1 MSTNVGDAGSYLY
14 KAYDHTGANREDL
27 ANWIANI
34 SPYDT
39 PLGNSL
45 GKTKARSTYHEWLID
60 SLAAIATRGV
70 DEGKDWAAPTHT
82 APTRPVNWTEIFLK
96 DIAVT
101 ETQREINAAGFSDA
115 YAYQVEKATKEI
127 MRERESALMNDGT
140 TATGTT
146 ATNVN
151 RVMKSLEEFITTNVK
166 IPGTAVSSGTYRS
179 TVSATNMAAMIGEAD
194 FNDMLQIIWAAGGHT
209 DLVVGGAA
217 YKRQISN
224 FSANDKNTRYI
235 SASDKELVVGVDL
248 IDTDFGVIAVQLNR
262 WSPIGTN
269 TTISSGAG
277 SASAATNNDRTGRIW
292 FLERARLR
300 IAELRPLKH
309 RLMGTRGDSTVG
321 QVVTEC
327 TLEVGNEAACGVMKG
342 VNNYTTVSY

>member
-1 MSTNVGDAGSYLY
+1 MAITHVGDAGSYLY

-34 SPYDT
+34 SPFDT
-39 PLGNSL
+39 PLGNSI
-45 GKTKARSTYHEWLID
+45 GRTVARSTYHEWLND
-60 SLAAIATRGV
+60 SLASVVTRGIV
-70 DEGKDWAAPTHT
+70 EGKDWAVPTHT
-82 APTRPVNWTEIFLK
+82 APSRPVNWTEIFLK

-146 ATNVN
+146 ATGSG
-151 RVMKSLEEFITTNVK
+151 RIMKSLEEFITTIVK
-166 IPGTAVSSGTYRS
+166 VPATAAATSTYRS
-179 TVSATNMAAMIGEAD
+179 LVDNAAAAANMVEAD
-194 FNDMLQIIWAAGGHT
+194 FNDMLQLIWANGGHT

-224 FSANDKNTRYI
+224 FSANSKNTRDI
-235 SASDKELVVGVDL
+235 SASEKELVVGVDL
-248 IDTDFGVIAVQLNR
+248 IDTDFGVMAIQLNR
-262 WSPIGTN
+262 WSPVSSATTSGT
-269 TTISSGAG
+269 AC
-277 SASAATNNDRTGRIW
+277 AATNDDITGRIW
-292 FLERARLR
+292 FLERAKVR
-300 IAELRPLKH
+300 IAELRPMKH
-309 RLMGTRGDSTVG
+309 RLMGIRGDSTVG

-327 TLEVGNEAACGVMKG
+327 TLEVGHEGALGVMKG
-342 VNNYTTVSY
+342 VNNFSIVST

>member
-1 MSTNVGDAGSYLY
+1 MANVGNAGSYLY
-14 KAYDHTGANREDL
+14 KAYDHTGAAREDL

-39 PLGNSL
+39 PLGNTL
-45 GKTKARSTYHEWLID
+45 GRTVARSTYHEWLID
-60 SLAAIATRGV
+60 SLAAVGTRGI
-70 DEGKDWAAPTHT
+70 DEGKDWEAPVHT

-101 ETQREINAAGFSDA
+101 ETQREIDTAGFADA

-127 MRERESALMNDGT
+127 LRERESALMNDGT

-151 RVMKSLEEFITTNVK
+151 RVMKSLEEFITTTVK
-166 IPGTAVSSGTYRS
+166 IPGTSVTTGTYRT
-179 TVSATNMAAMIGEAD
+179 TVSATNMAARLTEAD
-194 FNDMLQIIWAAGGHT
+194 FNDMLQLIWTEGGHT
-209 DLVVGGAA
+209 DLVVGGAP

-235 SASDKELVVGVDL
+235 TATEKELVVGVDL
-248 IDTDFGVIAVQLNR
+248 IDTDFGVIAIQLNR
-262 WSPIGTN
+262 WSPVGTN
-269 TTISSGAG
+269 TTISYGAG
-277 SASAATNNDRTGRIW
+277 SASAATNNDRQGRIW
-292 FLERARLR
+292 FLERARVR

-327 TLEVGNEAACGVMKG
+327 TLEVGNEAALGVMQG
-342 VNNYTTVSY
+342 VNNFETDVSY

>member
-1 MSTNVGDAGSYLY
+1 MADVGDAGSYLY

-45 GKTKARSTYHEWLID
+45 GRTVAKSTYHEWLID
-60 SLAAIATRGV
+60 SLATVAARGV
-70 DEGKDWAAPTHT
+70 VEGLDWAAPTHT

-96 DIAVT
+96 QIAVT
-101 ETQREINAAGFSDA
+101 ETQREINAAGFTDA

-127 MRERESALMNDGT
+127 MREKESALMNDGADT
-140 TATGTT
+140 TASGG
-146 ATNVN
+146 
-151 RVMKSLEEFITTNVK
+151 RVMKSLEEFITTTIK
-166 IPGTAVSSGTYRS
+166 IPGTSFTTGTYRT
-179 TVSATNMAAMIGEAD
+179 TVSATNMAARLQEAD
-194 FNDMLQIIWAAGGHT
+194 FNDMLQLIWVEGGHT
-209 DLVVGGAA
+209 DLVVGGAP

-224 FSANDKNTRYI
+224 FSANSKNTRYI
-235 SASDKELVVGVDL
+235 AASEKELVVGVDL

-262 WSPIGTN
+262 WSPVGTN
-269 TTISSGAG
+269 TTISYSGG
-277 SASAATNNDRTGRIW
+277 SASAASNDDRTGRIW

-300 IAELRPLKH
+300 IAELRPMKH

-327 TLEVGNEAACGVMKG
+327 TLEVGNEAALGVMKG
-342 VNNYTTVSY
+342 VNNFETDISY

>member
-1 MSTNVGDAGSYLY
+1 MANVGDAGSYLY

-27 ANWIANI
+27 QNWIANI

-39 PLGNSL
+39 PLGNTL
-45 GKTKARSTYHEWLID
+45 GRTVARSTYHEWLID
-60 SLAAIATRGV
+60 SLAAVAARGV
-70 DEGKDWAAPTHT
+70 VEGLDWSAPTHT

-96 DIAVT
+96 NIAVT
-101 ETQREINAAGFSDA
+101 ETQREINAAGFEDA

-140 TATGTT
+140 TATGGSGSGT
-146 ATNVN
+146 ADA
-151 RVMKSLEEFITTNVK
+151 REMKSLEEFITT
-166 IPGTAVSSGTYRS
+166 
-179 TVSATNMAAMIGEAD
+179 TVMAPSAAAATNTYIELVDDAAASPNMVEAD
-194 FNDMLQIIWAAGGHT
+194 FNNILQNIWTQGGHT

-224 FSANDKNTRYI
+224 FTANSKNTRYI
-235 SASDKELVVGVDL
+235 AASEKELIVGVDL
-248 IDTDFGVIAVQLNR
+248 IDTDFGVMAIQLNR
-262 WSPIGTN
+262 WSPVSTN
-269 TTISSGAG
+269 TTTGTAC
-277 SASAATNNDRTGRIW
+277 AATNNDISGRLW
-292 FLERARLR
+292 FLERARVR
-300 IAELRPLKH
+300 IAELRPIRH

-342 VNNYTTVSY
+342 LNNKSAVSI

>member
-1 MSTNVGDAGSYLY
+1 MANPNSMYGSILY

-39 PLGNSL
+39 PLGNTI
-45 GKTKARSTYHEWLID
+45 GRTVARSTYHEWLID
-60 SLAAIATRGV
+60 SLAAVASRGV
-70 DEGKDWAAPTHT
+70 QEGKDWSAPTHT

-127 MRERESALMNDGT
+127 MRERESALMNDGLTSTGGTATT
-140 TATGTT
+140 TAG
-146 ATNVN
+146 N
-151 RVMKSLEEFITTNVK
+151 RVMKSLEEFITT
-166 IPGTAVSSGTYRS
+166 TT
-179 TVSATNMAAMIGEAD
+179 TVSTDYYNGGFTNANPLISQTIGEVD
-194 FNDMLQIIWAAGGHT
+194 VNNMLQAIWTQGGNT
-209 DLVVGGAA
+209 DLIVAGAP

-224 FSANDKNTRYI
+224 FTANSRNTRYI
-235 SASDKELVVGVDL
+235 SASEKELIVG
-248 IDTDFGVIAVQLNR
+248 IDVYDSDFGVIAIQLNR
-262 WSPIGTN
+262 WSPVATN
-269 TTISSGAG
+269 TVYASTTAT
-277 SASAATNNDRTGRIW
+277 ASATTTNDLSGRIW
-292 FLERARLR
+292 FLERAKVR

-327 TLEVGNEAACGVMKG
+327 TLEVGNEAALGVMKS
-342 VNNYTTVSY
+342 VNNKSAVT

>member
-1 MSTNVGDAGSYLY
+1 MAHVGNVGSYLY

-27 ANWIANI
+27 ADWIANI

-39 PLGNSL
+39 PLSNTL
-45 GKTKARSTYHEWLID
+45 GRTVARSTYHEWLID
-60 SLAAIATRGV
+60 SLASVADRGIQ
-70 DEGKDWAAPTHT
+70 EGKDWAAPTHT

-127 MRERESALMNDGT
+127 MRERESALMNDGSTSTGGSGTATT
-140 TATGTT
+140 TAD
-146 ATNVN
+146 V
-151 RVMKSLEEFITTNVK
+151 RVMKSLEEFITTTTQVSTDYVNS
-166 IPGTAVSSGTYRS
+166 GTALGT
-179 TVSATNMAAMIGEAD
+179 TAMAGFIGEAD
-194 FNDMLQIIWAAGGHT
+194 VNDMLQDIWTQGGNT
-209 DLVVGGAA
+209 DLIVAGAP

-224 FSANDKNTRYI
+224 FTANSKNTRYI
-235 SASDKELVVGVDL
+235 SASEKELIVG
-248 IDTDFGVIAVQLNR
+248 IDVYDSDFGVLAVQLNR
-262 WSPIGTN
+262 WSPVSTN
-269 TTISSGAG
+269 TTYVTVTTT
-277 SASAATNNDRTGRIW
+277 ATTTDGNDLQGRIW
-292 FLERARLR
+292 YLERAKVR

-327 TLEVGNEAACGVMKG
+327 TLEVGNEAALGVMKG
-342 VNNYTTVSY
+342 VNNKSLVT